1 MRSPRLLLLLS
12 GALALTRSG
21 AGPHSL
27 SYFYTAVSRPSQG
40 EARFFSVGYV
50 DDTEFVRFD
59 SDAATPREEPRAQ
72 WMEGPW
78 VEQEDP
84 QYWDRNTRIYK
95 QTTQLYRRSLR
106 NLRGYYNHSGRGER
120 AGPDGRGRPEC
131 PRPSFT
137 PRGARGTRTGLGFG
151 FGSIP
156 AGGGMSVGGAD
167 LGAGSGAHTIQ
178 VMYGCDLWPNGT
190 VLGGYRQSAYDG
202 DDYIAL
208 NEDLRSWT
216 AADAAARMTKTKWE
230 ASGEAERWRNY
241 VNGHCRE
248 WLLRY
253 LEHGKAALQRA
264 DPPDTRVTRHSTSER
279 ETTLRCW
286 ARGFYP
292 SDIDLTWQRDG
303 QEHTQDTEL
312 VETRP
317 GGDGTFQTWAAV
329 VVPPGEEQRYTCQVR
344 HQGLRELLMLRWEP
358 PPQTN
363 TIMVILGILCGLV
376 LLGAVVAGA
385 VMWGRRRSG
394 SDSDQG
400 SDVSL
405 TACKA

>member
-1 MRSPRLLLLLS
+1 MRSPSFLLLLS
-12 GALALTRSG
+12 GALALTGAG

-27 SYFYTAVSRPSQG
+27 RYFDTVVSRPGQG

-50 DDTEFVRFD
+50 DRTEFVRFD
-59 SDAATPREEPRAQ
+59 SDAATPREEPRAP

-84 QYWDRNTRIYK
+84 HYWDEQTRIGK
-95 QTTQLYRRSLR
+95 EDTQVFRLSL
-106 NLRGYYNHSGRGER
+106 NILRGYYNHSDH
-120 AGPDGRGRPEC
+120 GP
-131 PRPSFT
+131 
-137 PRGARGTRTGLGFG
+137 
-151 FGSIP
+151 
-156 AGGGMSVGGAD
+156 
-167 LGAGSGAHTIQ
+167 HTLQ

-190 VLGGYRQSAYDG
+190 VLRGYSQSAYDG
-202 DDYIAL
+202 ADYIAL
-208 NEDLRSWT
+208 NEDMRSWT
-216 AADAAARMTKTKWE
+216 AADAAAGITKTKWE
-230 ASGEAERWRNY
+230 AGGEAERWRNY
-241 VNGHCRE
+241 AYGPCRE

-253 LEHGKAALQRA
+253 LELGKAALQRA
-264 DPPDTRVTRHSTSER
+264 EPPDVGVTRHSTSER
-279 ETTLRCW
+279 EATLRCW

-317 GGDGTFQTWAAV
+317 AGDGTFQTWAAV
-329 VVPPGEEQRYTCQVR
+329 VVLPGEEQRYTCHVG
-344 HQGLRELLMLRWEP
+344 HQGLPEPLTLRWEP

-363 TIMVILGILCGLV
+363 TIIVILGVLGGLV

-394 SDSDQG
+394 GKAGSYAQAASSDSDQG

-405 TACKA
+405 RACKA